1 MHQLDRLRICGQP
14 VTVQSRMRGTQQAA
28 HRELAMTVKKEWA
41 KPEICEAD
49 VGMEVTGYQTAE
61 TETET
66 EVLF

>member
-1 MHQLDRLRICGQP
+1 MI
-14 VTVQSRMRGTQQAA
+14 
-28 HRELAMTVKKEWA
+28 KKEWL
-41 KPEICEAD
+41 KPEICESD

>member
-1 MHQLDRLRICGQP
+1 M
-14 VTVQSRMRGTQQAA
+14 A
-28 HRELAMTVKKEWA
+28 VKKEWV

-49 VGMEVTGYQTAE
+49 VGMEVTGYQSAE

>member
-1 MHQLDRLRICGQP
+1 LERPLGLSKWR
-14 VTVQSRMRGTQQAA
+14 S
-28 HRELAMTVKKEWA
+28 AMAVKKEWV

-49 VGMEVTGYQTAE
+49 VGMEVTGYQSAE